1 MNKKLLIFG
10 TGEIGELAYFY
21 FKNDTQWDVFGFVC
35 DDEYYIED
43 KFLGLP
49 CVKFSEISN
58 YFPTNYAVH
67 VALSYKKLNKVR
79 EAKYQT
85 FKSLG
90 YDLPSYIS
98 SKATIWSQEIGDN
111 CFILEDQT
119 IQPGVKIGN
128 NVVLWSGNHIG
139 HDTVIGNHVYIA
151 SHVVVSGHCY
161 IGERSFIGVNAA
173 LKDFITIGKD
183 CFIGMGVNVTQNC
196 ADGVVCLPAKSK
208 IFSSDDILTKKIKKA
223 YFG

>member
-67 VALSYKKLNKVR
+67 ATISESNSPSCL
-79 EAKYQT
+79 EA
-85 FKSLG
+85 SM
-90 YDLPSYIS
+90 PPIS
-98 SKATIWSQEIGDN
+98 SHLNQLIPLSEI
-111 CFILEDQT
+111 
-119 IQPGVKIGN
+119 
-128 NVVLWSGNHIG
+128 
-139 HDTVIGNHVYIA
+139 A
-151 SHVVVSGHCY
+151 
-161 IGERSFIGVNAA
+161 
-173 LKDFITIGKD
+173 
-183 CFIGMGVNVTQNC
+183 
-196 ADGVVCLPAKSK
+196 
-208 IFSSDDILTKKIKKA
+208 
-223 YFG
+223 